1 MLILVILS
9 RFFFCFIT
17 KFNFSSISDSIVQ
30 LGRSSTGS
38 VDEPKART
46 DCSESSQS
54 PECSVAVKSHPKS
67 NAATRAH
74 HHKLRVAQ
82 QNLKSTPI
90 RRKVTQQN
98 ANKKTPVKAAISTPK
113 PASQVVNRAR
123 GTLHGL
129 STIKRH
135 GNVRVTY
142 VFTALF

>member
-1 MLILVILS
+1 MSHFLCVFTKLI
-9 RFFFCFIT
+9 
-17 KFNFSSISDSIVQ
+17 FSSISVSIQ

-90 RRKVTQQN
+90 RRKVTQHN

-135 GNVRVTY
+135 GNVRVT
-142 VFTALF
+142 